1 MNVRNKIWEE
11 IKQAHANTLCIGWY
25 TNRQRKFA
33 RYYELFISLVASG
46 GAFGFLFNS
55 WLPFIS
61 TLIIAFVSVAK
72 AIFPQFL
79 QPEKELCDLDS
90 LMVYYNK
97 YMADM
102 EKLFFCLDDDSI
114 SEHEAV
120 DQLHDMKLSESEK
133 QAVLNKLIRNI
144 PSKRDKKIQNESTE
158 YINRVYYNKYEQ
170 QK

>member
-1 MNVRNKIWEE
+1 
-11 IKQAHANTLCIGWY
+11 
-25 TNRQRKFA
+25 
-33 RYYELFISLVASG
+33 
-46 GAFGFLFNS
+46 
-55 WLPFIS
+55 
-61 TLIIAFVSVAK
+61 
-72 AIFPQFL
+72 
-79 QPEKELCDLDS
+79 
-90 LMVYYNK
+90 
-97 YMADM
+97 M

-158 YINRVYYNKYEQ
+158 YIKRVYYNKYEQ